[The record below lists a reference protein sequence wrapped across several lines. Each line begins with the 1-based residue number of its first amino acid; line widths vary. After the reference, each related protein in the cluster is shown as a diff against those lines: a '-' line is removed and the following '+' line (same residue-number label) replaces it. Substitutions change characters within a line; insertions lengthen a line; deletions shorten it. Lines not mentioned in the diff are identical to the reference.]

1 MLFMNR
7 TPIDAEAV
15 KYEEYSIP
23 DQNAARNN
31 LKAISIA
38 LTIFYLFLSLF
49 TVIFY
54 PPLSFFSL
62 MFPFITILLVFCAL
76 RNKSKDA
83 FWPCILMASL
93 GLILKLVACIVFL
106 SLFGFS
112 GFSSTDNRKLPNPRT
127 LLSKKDPESFASD
140 MRALFFTILTGAELF
155 LLIISCCVKLHLV
168 AFQKCMQSQ

>member
-49 TVIFY
+49 T
-54 PPLSFFSL
+54 
-62 MFPFITILLVFCAL
+62 
-76 RNKSKDA
+76 
-83 FWPCILMASL
+83 SL